1 MLANSLRFVDSKAVE
16 TEAILDEDEGFMEI
30 VEAEKKVE
38 AKKPTSKFPPRT
50 VSGNVSLSLSS
61 PQTLLCYV
69 IRSFR
74 LCPPKAASNKKLQL
88 DKTDLFLT
96 SDCV

>member
-16 TEAILDEDEGFMEI
+16 TDAILDEDEGFIEI

-50 VSGNVSLSLSS
+50 VSGNVCISLC
-61 PQTLLCYV
+61 QV
-69 IRSFR
+69 
-74 LCPPKAASNKKLQL
+74 PKPCSVM
-88 DKTDLFLT
+88 
-96 SDCV
+96 S